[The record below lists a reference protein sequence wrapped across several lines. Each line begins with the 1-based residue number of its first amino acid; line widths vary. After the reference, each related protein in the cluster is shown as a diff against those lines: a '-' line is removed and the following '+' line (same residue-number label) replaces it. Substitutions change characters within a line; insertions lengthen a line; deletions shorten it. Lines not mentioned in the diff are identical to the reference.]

1 MNGVVAAFNP
11 LGILEGPL
19 RELLIFLHDKANFS
33 YGWAIVVLTVIVR
46 LVILPLFV
54 SQYRSGRRMQQI
66 APQMK
71 LLKDRYPNDKRKQQ
85 EEMMRLFQEHK
96 VNPFGSCAPILVQAP
111 VFLALY
117 FVLRDFSN
125 KVLPNSPDQNLGFMW
140 VFDDISEQFRD
151 VGWKAII
158 IIAIYGLTQ
167 VLATEVSMATT
178 PNTSGS
184 QRIIFRLLPI
194 FVVVGLFLYP
204 NVPAGLVLYWMT
216 TNIWQCGQ
224 QVVLKRRFG
233 PLEVLP
239 LKPVPE
245 PSPAAKATAPKP
257 KPRPKPGAPREVAP
271 ADGEASGS
279 DATPSK
285 PRTPKGGGQPGQ
297 RRRPPKKR

>member
-1 MNGVVAAFNP
+1 MNP

-33 YGWAIVVLTVIVR
+33 YGWSIVVLTVIVR
-46 LVILPLFV
+46 MIILPLFV

-71 LLKDRYPNDKRKQQ
+71 QLKDRYPNDKRKQQ
-85 EEMMRLFQEHK
+85 EEMMRLFQENK

-125 KVLPNSPDQNLGFMW
+125 EVLPKSPDQQLGFMW
-140 VFDDISEQFRD
+140 IFEDISEQFRD

-158 IIAIYGLTQ
+158 IVFIYALSQ

-178 PNTSGS
+178 PQTSNS
-184 QRIIFRLLPI
+184 QRIIFRLLPL

-233 PLEVLP
+233 PLEMLP
-239 LKPVPE
+239 VGGAPE
-245 PSPAAKATAPKP
+245 PAPALKAKADTQSPKA
-257 KPRPKPGAPREVAP
+257 KAKPKPGAARDELTAQVAGDEAKAAETP
-271 ADGEASGS
+271 A
-279 DATPSK
+279 K